1 MKKRTTGEKIFT
13 VFNTLFLIIFA
24 FTTLYPFIY
33 TLSKSLSTQA
43 AVMQDVYFLYPKEIT
58 FAAYR
63 RVLTGK
69 QLYVTYGNTLFR
81 TIVGTTLTLLVTSM
95 YAYPLSRK
103 YMPNRKFFMMFTSFT
118 MLFSGGTI
126 PLYIVIRNLNLL
138 NNRWVYILP
147 MLVGA
152 YNVII
157 IRSFFMSIPDSL
169 VESAKI
175 DGASE
180 FTILFK
186 IMLPLSKAVLAT
198 VALWAAVGH
207 WNSWMDTLLYMPNTH
222 SWDSL
227 AYLFATTA
235 QRADYLI
242 KLAQESAGAAA
253 EMGQQLSGATGLS
266 TQLASMLIS
275 IAPILLV
282 YPFFQKHFVHG
293 VMIGA
298 VKG

>member
-1 MKKRTTGEKIFT
+1 MVKKGEKSMKKRTTGEKIFT

-207 WNSWMDTLLYMPNTH
+207 WNSWFDSMLYI
-222 SWDSL
+222 DDKEKQVVQL
-227 AYLFATTA
+227 YL
-235 QRADYLI
+235 
-242 KLAQESAGAAA
+242 
-253 EMGQQLSGATGLS
+253 QQIVQKGSTNELGDGLS
-266 TQLASMLIS
+266 DDLNTQTADTIKSATIMVTVL
-275 IAPILLV
+275 PILFV
-282 YPFFQKHFVHG
+282 YPFVQKYFVTG
-293 VMIGA
+293 VMLGS

>member
-1 MKKRTTGEKIFT
+1 MIKRTTGEKIFAF
-13 VFNTLFLIIFA
+13 FNVILLTLFA

-43 AVMQDVYFLYPKEIT
+43 AVMNDVYFLYPKEVS
-58 FAAYR
+58 FAAYQ

-69 QLYVTYGNTLFR
+69 QLYVTYANTIFR
-81 TIVGTTLTLLVTSM
+81 TLAGTALTLLVTSM

-103 YMPNRKFFMMFTSFT
+103 YMPNRKFFMIFTIFT

-126 PLYIVIRNLNLL
+126 PIYIVIKNLHLL
-138 NNRWVYILP
+138 NNRLVYILP
-147 MLVGA
+147 TLVSA

-169 VESAKI
+169 MESAKI

-186 IMLPLSKAVLAT
+186 IILPLSKAVLAT

-207 WNSWMDTLLYMPNTH
+207 WNSWFDSMLYI
-222 SWDSL
+222 DDKKKQVVQL
-227 AYLFATTA
+227 YL
-235 QRADYLI
+235 
-242 KLAQESAGAAA
+242 
-253 EMGQQLSGATGLS
+253 QQIVQKGATNELGDGLS
-266 TQLASMLIS
+266 NDLNTQTADTIKSATIMVTVL
-275 IAPILLV
+275 PILCV
-282 YPFFQKHFVHG
+282 YPFVQKYFVTG
-293 VMIGA
+293 VMLGS